1 MASVLLY
8 LGGAIFVPGRAFRR
22 LAKERRRFAEGFR
35 VVFLVG
41 ILYTLSAAG
50 LAVSGALI
58 PAPVFL
64 PLDAHNYYFFEIF
77 FALPAFLLAWLAASA
92 TGTLV
97 SLVFLGRG
105 GFKAAAAPWAFA
117 FAGPS
122 FLMWLPHAVFSGF
135 LLLGMSQQEFMSYTA
150 DPGFLQTAFLIYQG
164 LAALLLAAGSVRAA
178 AAGRSLRPVGALLTG
193 LFAAA
198 VFGGIIGLV
207 IR

>member
-1 MASVLLY
+1 MIKEATSKLIEKENLTY
-8 LGGAIFVPGRAFRR
+8 DEAIAVMDEIMSGSTSQVQTAAF
-22 LAKERRRFAEGFR
+22 LAALSTKGETIEEITA
-35 VVFLVG
+35 
-41 ILYTLSAAG
+41 SAAG
-50 LAVSGALI
+50 M
-58 PAPVFL
+58 
-64 PLDAHNYYFFEIF
+64 
-77 FALPAFLLAWLAASA
+77 
-92 TGTLV
+92 LV
-97 SLVFLGRG
+97 SLIFRGRG

-150 DPGFLQTAFLIYQG
+150 DPGFWQTAFLIYQG
-164 LAALLLAAGSVRAA
+164 LAALLLAVGSVRAA
-178 AAGRSLRPVGALLTG
+178 AAGRSLRPAGALLTG

>member
-64 PLDAHNYYFFEIF
+64 PLDAHNYYFLRF
-77 FALPAFLLAWLAASA
+77 FRPSSVPSGLAGRLRHRNARFPGFP
-92 TGTLV
+92 GT
-97 SLVFLGRG
+97 G
-105 GFKAAAAPWAFA
+105 GFKAAAAP
-117 FAGPS
+117 GPS
-122 FLMWLPHAVFSGF
+122 PS
-135 LLLGMSQQEFMSYTA
+135 
-150 DPGFLQTAFLIYQG
+150 PG
-164 LAALLLAAGSVRAA
+164 R
-178 AAGRSLRPVGALLTG
+178 RS
-193 LFAAA
+193 
-198 VFGGIIGLV
+198 
-207 IR
+207 